1 MIDHKNLNEIYTTAY
16 NLAKVAF
23 LGKEDKG
30 GESYFGHLQ
39 RVSDRCYK
47 GVSAIPCEESI
58 FVTSAA
64 LLHDLLEDCQE
75 WNEKSLSFIFPK
87 EVVDLV
93 VILTKAK
100 NEPYLDSYI
109 KRISENK
116 LASRIKLSDLRDNM
130 DITRLSEITQK
141 DIDRLFKY
149 HTAYK
154 ILEKCI

>member
-1 MIDHKNLNEIYTTAY
+1 MIEYENLNGIYKNAFD
-16 NLAKVAF
+16 LAKQAF
-23 LGKEDKG
+23 SNRTDKAGKE
-30 GESYFGHLQ
+30 YFGHLK
-39 RVSDRCYK
+39 RVSDGCYK
-47 GVSAIPCEESI
+47 GVASIDCEEST

-64 LLHDLLEDCQE
+64 LLHDLLEDCPE
-75 WNEKSLSFIFPK
+75 WNETSLSFIFPK

-100 NEPYLDSYI
+100 NEQYLDSYT

-130 DITRLSEITQK
+130 DITRLPEITQK
-141 DIDRLFKY
+141 DIDRLVKY

>member
-1 MIDHKNLNEIYTTAY
+1 MIEYENTGFMWRAAFE
-16 NLAKVAF
+16 LAEKAF
-23 LGKEDKG
+23 EGKFDRAGKP
-30 GESYFGHLQ
+30 YFSHLY
-39 RVSDRCYK
+39 RVVDGCYK
-47 GVSAIPCEESI
+47 GGNMPKIDGDD
-58 FVTSAA
+58 FLNSAA
-64 LLHDLLEDCQE
+64 ILHDLLEDCPE
-75 WNEKSLSFIFPK
+75 WNESSLSFIFPK

-93 VILTKAK
+93 VILTKSK

-130 DITRLSEITQK
+130 DIARLPEITQK
-141 DIDRLFKY
+141 DIERLVKY